1 MGAGGINPFVAGLAC
16 RCPACGRGP
25 LFAGFLKVHDR
36 CEACG
41 FDLKAADSG
50 DGPAVFII
58 LIAGFLVAFAAL
70 FVEVAYRPPI
80 WLHMVVWLPLAAALC
95 LGLLRPFKGVMIA
108 LQFHNNASE
117 HRADG

>member
-1 MGAGGINPFVAGLAC
+1 MRSLRLRLEGGGFRRRAGC
-16 RCPACGRGP
+16 
-25 LFAGFLKVHDR
+25 
-36 CEACG
+36 
-41 FDLKAADSG
+41 
-50 DGPAVFII
+50 
-58 LIAGFLVAFAAL
+58 LVAFAAL